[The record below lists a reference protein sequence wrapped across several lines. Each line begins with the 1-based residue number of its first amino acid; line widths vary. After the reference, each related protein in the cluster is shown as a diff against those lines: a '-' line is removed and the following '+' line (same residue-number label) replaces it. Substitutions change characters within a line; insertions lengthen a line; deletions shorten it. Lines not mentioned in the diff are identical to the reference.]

1 MVEEALAEG
10 KRSGRGTGT
19 GTENAGQLQ
28 VVVLSVRPLLA
39 FCPLAM
45 FFSFSFCFFA
55 LLFLF
60 FLLRRAV
67 HLPCKMSGRLS
78 ECLDEWLVGTL
89 VSSFNGPQEIKLK
102 LCLRLGEQ
110 SKHLQAVRQ
119 IN

>member
-10 KRSGRGTGT
+10 KRRGGGGT

-60 FLLRRAV
+60 FFAASCSSFAV
-67 HLPCKMSGRLS
+67 Q
-78 ECLDEWLVGTL
+78 DEWA
-89 VSSFNGPQEIKLK
+89 FE
-102 LCLRLGEQ
+102 
-110 SKHLQAVRQ
+110 
-119 IN
+119 